1 MSKLVCKVLTPTRL
15 FYTAVF
21 NLLNYRNRYVWSK
34 ICPDEIDSR
43 ISEMIVLLRKRQ
55 GITQRDIARHLG
67 ITFQQVHKYESAQ
80 SRLSASA
87 LYKIAQLLQVPVDA
101 LFGEYNIPAPTDTE
115 IVQILK
121 YIIPLTDDDRHIVK
135 NLAKRLMA
143 NA

>member
-1 MSKLVCKVLTPTRL
+1 MSGRK
-15 FYTAVF
+15 YA
-21 NLLNYRNRYVWSK
+21 
-34 ICPDEIDSR
+34 PDEIDSR
-43 ISEMIVLLRKRQ
+43 IGEMIVLLRKRQ

-115 IVQILK
+115 IIQILK
-121 YIIPLTDDDRHIVK
+121 YIIPLTDDDRRIVK

>member
-1 MSKLVCKVLTPTRL
+1 MSGRK
-15 FYTAVF
+15 YA
-21 NLLNYRNRYVWSK
+21 
-34 ICPDEIDSR
+34 PDEIDSR
-43 ISEMIVLLRKRQ
+43 IGEMIVLLRKRQ

-67 ITFQQVHKYESAQ
+67 IAFQQVHKYESAQ

-101 LFGEYNIPAPTDTE
+101 LFDEYNIPAPTDTE
-115 IVQILK
+115 MVQILK
-121 YIIPLTDDDRHIVK
+121 YIIPLTDDDRCMVK